1 MFVALICW
9 ITLFGIN
16 LPSLNRT
23 FVEKR
28 RYLWWREN
36 KMDFFNLIKNSNL
49 SDKQFALII
58 AVNIIIAELN
68 KNEST
73 KVTDRDFFD
82 LMRLSH
88 DFYFGDRSKQ
98 REYQKKI
105 VLIIAYN
112 FRIIDRI
119 GEVEVEIFKL
129 TGIDN

>member
-1 MFVALICW
+1 
-9 ITLFGIN
+9 
-16 LPSLNRT
+16 
-23 FVEKR
+23 
-28 RYLWWREN
+28 
-36 KMDFFNLIKNSNL
+36 MDFFNLIKNSNL